1 MASFA
6 ARYAYDEDPAAEP
19 RGVGDPAAL
28 PSARAELKRTY
39 ALSVSRRAG
48 DPTGRRARAE
58 KEMRRAAARERD
70 ANATLM
76 RWTERFADENVSE
89 NVSESPSETRTRSTI
104 GPSDLTFHK
113 ELGVGMSGVVYLA
126 KVKGTN
132 ATCCVKVM
140 RKKKLLKLDQAE
152 NIARERRL
160 SRAFAEDTSFIMQ
173 SLCAFQDTHCLY
185 LVMDFMPGGDLFQML
200 VHGTGACGAFAPAA
214 ARFYASEVF
223 LALEFLHRREFVY
236 RDLKPENVLV
246 DVGGHVKLA
255 DLGFCKRVAP
265 GERTYT
271 TCGTSDYMAPE
282 VMLSQGYDQSA
293 DLWAF
298 GVFVFELLAGHAPF
312 KAETDARRHRRIL
325 TADLRFAPDFHLHA
339 KDLVAKLCVVE
350 PSLRLGCASR
360 GLDDVKDHV
369 FGDADWGVVAARAR
383 APPARPE
390 MRDAAKLCRLE
401 PMRGVGAPRPD
412 EALTDAENAVFKDY
426 F

>member
-1 MASFA
+1 
-6 ARYAYDEDPAAEP
+6 
-19 RGVGDPAAL
+19 
-28 PSARAELKRTY
+28 
-39 ALSVSRRAG
+39 
-48 DPTGRRARAE
+48 
-58 KEMRRAAARERD
+58 
-70 ANATLM
+70 M

-200 VHGTGACGAFAPAA
+200 VHGTGARGAFAPAA

-325 TADLRFAPDFHLHA
+325 TADLRSRRTSTCTPRTWWQ
-339 KDLVAKLCVVE
+339 
-350 PSLRLGCASR
+350 SCASWSR
-360 GLDDVKDHV
+360 RCGS
-369 FGDADWGVVAARAR
+369 DARREAWTTSRTTCSGTPTGARWRRARAR
-383 APPARPE
+383 AARAPGDARRRETVPAG
-390 MRDAAKLCRLE
+390 AHAG
-401 PMRGVGAPRPD
+401 RGRAQAGRGAHGRGKRRVQGLLLD
-412 EALTDAENAVFKDY
+412 VRARESCTTRTS
-426 F
+426 

>member
-1 MASFA
+1 
-6 ARYAYDEDPAAEP
+6 
-19 RGVGDPAAL
+19 
-28 PSARAELKRTY
+28 
-39 ALSVSRRAG
+39 
-48 DPTGRRARAE
+48 
-58 KEMRRAAARERD
+58 
-70 ANATLM
+70 
-76 RWTERFADENVSE
+76 
-89 NVSESPSETRTRSTI
+89 
-104 GPSDLTFHK
+104 
-113 ELGVGMSGVVYLA
+113 MSGTVYLA
-126 KVKGTN
+126 KVRRTN

-140 RKKKLLKLDQAE
+140 RKKKLLRLDQAE
-152 NIARERRL
+152 NIVREKAL
-160 SRAFAEDTSFIMQ
+160 SRAFFEDTSFIMQ
-173 SLCAFQDTHCLY
+173 SRCAFQDKTCLY

-200 VHGTGACGAFAPAA
+200 VHGTGARGAFKPAA

-223 LALEFLHRREFVY
+223 LALEFLHHRHFVY

-246 DVGGHVKLA
+246 DGNGHVKLA
-255 DLGFCKRVAP
+255 DLGFCKRVRP

-369 FGDADWGVVAARAR
+369 FWEADWGEVAARAR

-390 MRDAAKLCRLE
+390 MRDAAKLCQLE